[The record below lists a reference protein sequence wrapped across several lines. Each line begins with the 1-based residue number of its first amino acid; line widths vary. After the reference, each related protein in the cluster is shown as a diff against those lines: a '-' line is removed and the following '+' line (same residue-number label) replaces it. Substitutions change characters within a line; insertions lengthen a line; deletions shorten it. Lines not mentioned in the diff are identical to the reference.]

1 MSSTLIKNAHIIN
14 EGRSFKGSLLIN
26 GELIEKIILDKDPL
40 PKADQEI
47 NAEGLILVPG
57 AIDDQVHFREPGLT
71 HKAEIAT
78 ESAAA
83 VAGGI
88 TSYMEMPN
96 TNPQTV
102 TIEELEK
109 KYGLGAEKSLAN
121 YSFYMGATNDNVK
134 EVLKVDPTQ
143 VCGVKVFMGSSTGNM
158 LVDNRETLNNI
169 FREIPMLIATHCE
182 DEQIIKKNTAIYQ
195 QKYGQNMP
203 FKYHPEVRSI
213 EACYKSSSLAV
224 ELASKYNSRLHILH
238 LSTEKELSLFN
249 GTLPLEQKRI
259 TGEACVHHLWFT
271 QEDYETYGSRI
282 KWNPAVKAQ
291 TDRDALREGL
301 KNNLLDVVATD
312 HAPHT
317 LAEKNSPYFQAPSG
331 GPLVQHALIAM
342 MEMAE
347 QGIFTRELVVEKMS
361 HAPAILFRIEKR
373 GFIRE
378 GYYADL
384 VLLNP
389 RANETITDESVKY
402 KCGWSPFSGTTFKHS
417 VKNTWVNGHLV
428 YENGTIHPQQ
438 KGRRLVFTA

>member
-1 MSSTLIKNAHIIN
+1 MPSTLIKNALIIN
-14 EGRSFKGSLLIN
+14 EGKSFKGSLLIK
-26 GELIEKIILDKDPL
+26 GALIEQVLPEGTVL
-40 PKADQEI
+40 PKADTEI
-47 NAEGLILVPG
+47 DAEGLLLVPG

-71 HKAEIAT
+71 HKADIAS

-109 KYGLGAEKSLAN
+109 KYLLGAEKSLAN
-121 YSFYMGATNDNVK
+121 YSFYMGATNDNVN
-134 EVLKVDPTQ
+134 EVLKVDPTK

-158 LVDNRETLNNI
+158 LVDNKETLNNI

-182 DEQIIKKNTAIYQ
+182 DEHIIRKNMAIYQ
-195 QKYGQNMP
+195 QKYGENMP
-203 FKYHPEVRSI
+203 FKYHPQIRSS
-213 EACYKSSSLAV
+213 EACYESSSLAV

-238 LSTEKELSLFN
+238 LSTEKELSLLN
-249 GTLPLEQKRI
+249 STLPLDQKRI

-271 QEDYETYGSRI
+271 QADYEKYGSRI
-282 KWNPAVKAQ
+282 KWNPAVKGQ
-291 TDRDALREGL
+291 TDRDALREAL
-301 KNNLLDVVATD
+301 NNNLLDVVATD

-317 LAEKNSPYFQAPSG
+317 LEEKNNPYFKAPSG

-347 QGIFTRELVVEKMS
+347 QGVFTRELVVEKMS
-361 HAPAILFRIEKR
+361 HAPATLFRIEKR
-373 GFIRE
+373 GYIRE
-378 GYYADL
+378 GYFADL

-389 RANETITDESVKY
+389 RANETITDESVRY
-402 KCGWSPFSGTTFKHS
+402 KCGWSPFAGTTFKHA

-428 YENGTIHPQQ
+428 YDNGSIHSKQ
-438 KGRRLVFTA
+438 KGERLVFKA

>member
-1 MSSTLIKNAHIIN
+1 MASTLIKNALIIN
-14 EGRSFKGSLLIN
+14 EGKSFKGSLLMK
-26 GELIEKIILDKDPL
+26 GSFIEQILSEDAPL
-40 PKADQEI
+40 PKADTEI
-47 NAEGLILVPG
+47 DAEGLLLVPG

-71 HKAEIAT
+71 HKADIAT

-83 VAGGI
+83 VTGGI

-102 TIEELEK
+102 TIDELEK
-109 KYGLGAEKSLAN
+109 KYCLGAEKSLAN

-134 EVLKVDPTQ
+134 EVLKVNPVH

-158 LVDNRETLNNI
+158 LVDNKETLNNI

-182 DEQIIKKNTAIYQ
+182 NEHIIRKNTAIYQ
-195 QKYGQNMP
+195 QKYGENMP
-203 FKYHPEVRSI
+203 FKYHPEIRSS
-213 EACYKSSSLAV
+213 EACYKSSSMAV

-238 LSTEKELSLFN
+238 LSTKKELSLLN
-249 GTLPLEQKRI
+249 GNLPLEQKRI

-271 QEDYETYGSRI
+271 QADYEKYGSRI
-282 KWNPAVKAQ
+282 KWNPAVKGQA
-291 TDRDALREGL
+291 DRDALREGL

-317 LAEKNSPYFQAPSG
+317 LDEKNKPYFKAPSG

-347 QGIFTRELVVEKMS
+347 QGVFTRELVVEKMS
-361 HAPAILFRIEKR
+361 HAPATLFRIEKR

-378 GYYADL
+378 GYFADL

-389 RANETITDESVKY
+389 HANETITDDSVKY
-402 KCGWSPFSGTTFKHS
+402 KCGWSPFTGTTFKHA
-417 VKNTWVNGHLV
+417 VKNTWVNGQLV
-428 YENGTIHPQQ
+428 YDNGTIHSKQ
-438 KGRRLVFTA
+438 KGERLVFKA